1 MADPLYKRIFAR
13 LSGSLPR
20 VPYQAELDSAAKIES
35 LRKQAE
41 GIQKKIHA
49 LAEGASSIV
58 YDPTIPPPI
67 MRADSR
73 GNPYRSYLSV
83 VTAINRKYNNLE
95 QYGCSLVKQVID
107 WRATQIAGNGA
118 NVKSEDEQADKFLQE
133 FSKYNKL
140 DGYRFIEMV
149 REGEMEG
156 KCLLTLEI
164 EQKDE
169 DDVDLEFE
177 QQVCV
182 KHVSWVQKGYEV
194 KTSDDDYEEIIG
206 VKIPAKDGQGEI
218 NLDPSMAVYVKLG
231 SSRTI
236 INQCVPRIANVLYDI
251 DNLDRAL
258 ADMRANNH
266 LFGVSTPTIET
277 PDESIADKLR
287 RFVYGAGGK
296 LKWVLGTMF
305 IGTGKLT
312 FAEPSGKAI
321 ESLAKECETLAKII
335 SAATGIP
342 IHFLGY
348 ADLLSNRSTAEEL
361 MEMVNATTR
370 IEREIWKS
378 KLEEL
383 CIKAINLYNDT
394 TGSSLST
401 AGISVEVPVVTM
413 QMVDLLTSIYLPLQ
427 QAGVISMQ
435 TLRQRIPGIDP
446 EKEEEL
452 IEEEK
457 QESMQHAA
465 DMADLMMKSGKADS
479 MNSEDPS
486 GAGAETGQQK
496 PQKPQPPMPPQKP
509 GSGQAV
515 A

>member
-1 MADPLYKRIFAR
+1 MSRGIPN
-13 LSGSLPR
+13 
-20 VPYQAELDSAAKIES
+20 VPYQDAIES
-35 LRKQAE
+35 ASKIDALRKQAE
-41 GIQKKIHA
+41 GIQKRINA

-95 QYGCSLVKQVID
+95 QYGCSLVKQIID

-156 KCLLTLEI
+156 KCLLVLDI
-164 EQKDE
+164 EPKDD

-182 KHVSWVQKGYEV
+182 RHISWVQKGYNV
-194 KTSDDDYEEIIG
+194 DTDDDDYEEIT
-206 VKIPAKDGQGEI
+206 KITIPGKNGQGDVQV
-218 NLDPSMAVYVKLG
+218 DPSQAVYVKLG

-236 INQCVPRIANVLYDI
+236 INQCVPRIANVLFDI

-287 RFVYGAGGK
+287 RFVYGTGGK
-296 LKWVLGTMF
+296 LRWVLGTMF
-305 IGTGKLT
+305 IGTGKLS
-312 FAEPSGKAI
+312 FAEPTGRAI
-321 ESLAKECETLAKII
+321 DSLAKECETLAKII

-401 AGISVEVPVVTM
+401 KGISVEVPIVTM

-427 QAGVISMQ
+427 QAKVISMQ
-435 TLRQRIPGIDP
+435 TLRQRIQGIDP
-446 EKEEEL
+446 ELEDEL
-452 IEEEK
+452 IEDETEK
-457 QESMQHAA
+457 SMQNAVGMA
-465 DMADLMMKSGKADS
+465 DMMMKSGKDNAQSQQPSDGEAD
-479 MNSEDPS
+479 
-486 GAGAETGQQK
+486 TGQQK
-496 PQKPQPPMPPQKP
+496 PMKPQSPAAPQKP
-509 GSGQAV
+509 GSGQA
-515 A
+515 AA